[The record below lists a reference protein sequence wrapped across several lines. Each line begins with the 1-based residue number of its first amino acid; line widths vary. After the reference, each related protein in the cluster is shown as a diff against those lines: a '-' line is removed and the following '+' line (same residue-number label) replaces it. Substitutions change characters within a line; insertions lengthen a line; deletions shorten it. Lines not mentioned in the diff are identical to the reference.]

1 MNGLYVYDTK
11 RQIGYF
17 GRFRW
22 LNLVFHSNKV
32 ICELFVPFSDGPANY
47 WDDNLGKDGFPPTSS
62 YWCHREKFDRA
73 GWSRVT
79 AAVVGRHSDTG
90 GIAQFWPDYRANT
103 EQQVPAGLEKAEF
116 GRWQRWLP
124 RGERDG
130 LLRGLWATW
139 PWTMAPRTWPSS
151 SATDIC
157 CCNSHTHSLVK
168 MVSIRKWMKINSKI
182 EYLCA
187 SLTCNIFQT
196 VNWWL
201 TFSYENSGHL
211 VVLEI
216 FRIVN

>member
-32 ICELFVPFSDGPANY
+32 IGELFVPFSDGPANY

-151 SATDIC
+151 SATEIFAAATVTLTAWC
-157 CCNSHTHSLVK
+157 KWFPWGNGWKST
-168 MVSIRKWMKINSKI
+168 RKLSVCDN
-182 EYLCA
+182 
-187 SLTCNIFQT
+187 LTCKISQIA
-196 VNWWL
+196 NWWH
-201 TFSYENSGHL
+201 Y
-211 VVLEI
+211 V
-216 FRIVN
+216 